1 MKSILSQITDE
12 EKRPST
18 EVEAFCHEFKI
29 AQLLRTCNANK
40 LTGYPVVLIFL
51 KLFELVFLKKNLS
64 EVLNKPG
71 FAAFCK
77 DTVYRFLNTPNI
89 NWQKFLLLL
98 ATRVITPVATLNDD
112 TRRAVLIVDDSFYGR
127 QRSKKVELLST
138 VRDHADRGRM
148 KFGFRMLT
156 LGYSDGSS
164 FLPLAFRLLSSKKPS
179 NRKCEAR
186 QDFHKQSLAFKRRQ
200 DALTESPKMMLI
212 LLEQAVQAL
221 VPAKHVLFDSWFSC
235 PSNFLKIAEMKLFTV
250 AMLKKTTKQHYR
262 YQGEAL
268 GVAKILDRIRPL
280 RRGRSKYLAS
290 TEIEVFKG
298 EEEIPARLIYVRNR
312 NNSKDWLVL
321 ISTDMSMT
329 EEEILQL
336 YGKRWDI
343 EVFFKVCKSYLRLGK
358 EFQGRSYDMLDAH
371 TTLVFSR
378 FIMLS
383 YEKRK
388 IEDQRTLGALF
399 RQCCDGLQDMAFVQV
414 LTLILDTLK
423 SVLADDP
430 MLTKEHVS
438 KIIDSF
444 IAALP
449 CIFKEKLALCY
460 CES

>member
-1 MKSILSQITDE
+1 MKSIVSQIIEE

-18 EVEAFCHEFKI
+18 EVEAFCREFKI

-40 LTGYPVVLIFL
+40 FKGYPVALVFL

-64 EVLNKPG
+64 EILG
-71 FAAFCK
+71 CERHATFSK
-77 DTVYRFLNTPNI
+77 DTAYRFLNAPNI

-98 ATRVITPVATLNDD
+98 AMRVIGPVAALNNES
-112 TRRAVLIVDDSFYGR
+112 RKSVLVVDDSFYGR

-156 LGYSDGSS
+156 LGYSDGTT

-179 NRKCEAR
+179 NRKCEAKK
-186 QDFHKQSLAFKRRQ
+186 DFPKHSLGFKRRQ
-200 DALTESPKMMLI
+200 DALTESPQMMLM

-235 PSNFLKIAEMKLFTV
+235 PANFLKIAEMKLFTV

-262 YQGEAL
+262 FQGETL
-268 GVAKILDRIRPL
+268 SVSKILDRIRPL
-280 RRGRSKYLAS
+280 RRGRSRYLAS
-290 TEIEVFKG
+290 TEIEVFKDDQN
-298 EEEIPARLIYVRNR
+298 IPARLVYVRNK
-312 NNSKDWLVL
+312 NNRKDWLVL
-321 ISTDMSMT
+321 ISTDISMS
-329 EEEILQL
+329 EEEIIQL

-343 EVFFKVCKSYLRLGK
+343 EVFFKVSKSYLRLGK

-371 TTLVFSR
+371 TTLVFAR

-388 IEDQRTLGALF
+388 CEDVRTLGALF
-399 RQCCDGLQDMAFVQV
+399 RHCCDGLQDMAFIQA
-414 LTLILDTLK
+414 LTLVLDTLK
-423 SVLADDP
+423 SVLSKDP
-430 MLTKEHVS
+430 MLTKEHVL
-438 KIIDSF
+438 KIVDSF

-449 CIFKEKLALCY
+449 CVFKEKLALC
-460 CES
+460 